1 MNSIKNIPGEKG
13 CLCLLEKYST
23 PEHIVRHSQKVWE
36 VGKFLGESMIERN
49 HKIDLPLLRASCL
62 LHDIGKFPCILSG
75 AKNHDMMGKEILEKE
90 GLPSVGEI
98 ISQHVILKGPK
109 NRSISEEHIV
119 FYADKR
125 VVHDEIVSLE
135 NRFVYLLNTYG
146 KSLGAIERLLVMKQ
160 DTINVENA
168 IFEILKLDP
177 EVISSSTMC
186 NPSKIESSRKQQV
199 R

>member
-1 MNSIKNIPGEKG
+1 MDSIKNIPGERG
-13 CLCLLEKYST
+13 CIALLEKYAT
-23 PEHIVRHSQKVWE
+23 PNHIIRHSQKVWE

-49 HKIDLPLLRASCL
+49 HSIDLTLLRASCL

-75 AKNHDMMGKEILEKE
+75 AKNHDMMGKEILQKE
-90 GLPSVGEI
+90 GLLNVGEI
-98 ISQHVILKGPK
+98 VSQHVILKDPK

-146 KSLGAIERLLVMKQ
+146 KTPGAIERLLVMKHE
-160 DTINVENA
+160 TINVEKA

-177 EVISSSTMC
+177 EVITSVTIRNTSKTDSSQ
-186 NPSKIESSRKQQV
+186 KQQA

>member
-1 MNSIKNIPGEKG
+1 MDSIRNIPGERG
-13 CLCLLEKYST
+13 CIALLEKYST
-23 PEHIVRHSQKVWE
+23 PHHIIRHSQKVWE
-36 VGKFLGESMIERN
+36 VGKFLGESMVERN
-49 HKIDLPLLRASCL
+49 HSIDLRLLRASCL

-75 AKNHDMMGKEILEKE
+75 AKNHDMMGKEILQKE
-90 GLPSVGEI
+90 GLSNVGEI
-98 ISQHVILKGPK
+98 VSQHVILKGPK

-146 KSLGAIERLLVMKQ
+146 KTSGAVERLLVMKQ
-160 DTINVENA
+160 ETINVEKA
-168 IFEILKLDP
+168 IFKILKLDP
-177 EVISSSTMC
+177 EIITSVTIRNTLKIDSTQ
-186 NPSKIESSRKQQV
+186 KQQA